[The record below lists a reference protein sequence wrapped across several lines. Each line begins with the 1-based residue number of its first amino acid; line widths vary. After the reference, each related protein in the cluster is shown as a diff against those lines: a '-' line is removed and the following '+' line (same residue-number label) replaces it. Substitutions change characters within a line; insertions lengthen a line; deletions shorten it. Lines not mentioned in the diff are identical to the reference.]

1 MIFFFFSLFFSEEKI
16 ACYIER
22 SHFIFLDSRI
32 NFSICCENCHVCLA
46 AILKKEAGRLFWKM
60 CPAAI
65 LKRKKKRLLLPFFHR
80 GRTLNMFLFF
90 YFA

>member
-1 MIFFFFSLFFSEEKI
+1 MFRVPARFLFRGRLLFSFFFLFEKTFKKQEKYDLFPNFFFFFFFSEEKI

-46 AILKKEAGRLFWKM
+46 AILKK
-60 CPAAI
+60 
-65 LKRKKKRLLLPFFHR
+65 
-80 GRTLNMFLFF
+80 
-90 YFA
+90 